1 MNTELLVMLVQN
13 DETVENAYELFQE
26 AKELPVSNWGFK
38 DVGLPKE
45 KMIQLVKAMKEAGK
59 TTYLEVMS
67 PDEKGGLESAQLAI
81 DCGFDVV
88 VGSVYADSINELLGN
103 SPAKYYPFMGQLE
116 GHPASLVG
124 TVDEIIQHG
133 KMMLSKG
140 VDGLTIPTYRFVGN
154 KRELIEAV
162 ASEIEV
168 PVISAGSINSFDRV
182 DELKDAGIW
191 GITIGSGFF
200 TKNFEANGTF
210 NDNIQVVAEWLQK

>member
-13 DETVENAYELFQE
+13 DETVKEAYSLFE
-26 AKELPVSNWGFK
+26 AAKDLPVKNWGFK

-45 KMIQLVKAMKEAGK
+45 EMIQLVEAMKAAGK

-88 VGSVYADSINELLGN
+88 VGSVYADSINELLKD

-124 TVDEIIQHG
+124 TVEEILDHG

-140 VDGLTIPTYRFVGN
+140 VDGLTIPTYRFVGD

-162 ASEIEV
+162 ANEIDV
-168 PVISAGSINSFDRV
+168 PVISAGSVNSFERV
-182 DELKDAGIW
+182 NELKAAGIW
-191 GITIGSGFF
+191 GITIGSAFF
-200 TKNFEANGTF
+200 TKNFEPDGTF
-210 NDNIQVVAEWLQK
+210 NDNIRVVAEWLEK